1 MDVNNEFYKEQFAG
15 FVDEDIYYKPFT
27 GVDGFFNFSIGK
39 GDKNIGIGLGGAKKI
54 TKKAASKV
62 GGLFG
67 KKKKANDTKK
77 KADELKAA
85 AEVKQLELQNAT
97 TDLDIAKKTAE
108 AKALMNKAIVAN
120 KEAAKAEVE
129 AVEAEA
135 VASPEEKA
143 AVVNAGLDASTTKD
157 SLLATMKGEQFV
169 DKGYKTWYYVG
180 GGVAALLLVALLIK
194 KNK

>member
-1 MDVNNEFYKEQFAG
+1 MDVNNQFYYDQFAG
-15 FVDEDIYYKPFT
+15 FIDESGVQCFT
-27 GVDGFFNFSIGK
+27 GSDDFFNFSIGK
-39 GDKNIGIGLGGAKKI
+39 GKKNIGLGLGGAKKV
-54 TKKAASKV
+54 V

-108 AKALMNKAIVAN
+108 AKALMNSAIAAN
-120 KEAAKAEVE
+120 KVAAKAEVE

-135 VASPEEKA
+135 VATPEEKA

-157 SLLATMKGEQFV
+157 AAAPIATSN
-169 DKGYKTWYYVG
+169 KTLYYVG
-180 GGVAALLLVALLIK
+180 GGVAALLLVVLLVK
-194 KNK
+194 KK

>member
-15 FVDEDIYYKPFT
+15 FVDEDIYYTAFT
-27 GVDGFFNFSIGK
+27 GGEDFYNLF
-39 GDKNIGIGLGGAKKI
+39 GLNKEKRKKI
-54 TKKAASKV
+54 RDDVRKTVAIDTVTKKV

-129 AVEAEA
+129 AVQAEA

-143 AVVNAGLDASTTKD
+143 AVVNAGLDASKD
-157 SLLATMKGEQFV
+157 ALSATMKGEEFV

-180 GGVAALLLVALLIK
+180 GGVAALLLVVLLMK
-194 KNK
+194 KKK

>member
-1 MDVNNEFYKEQFAG
+1 MDVNNEFYNDQFFG
-15 FVDEDIYYKPFT
+15 FVNEDIYYKPFT
-27 GVDGFFNFSIGK
+27 GSDGFFNFSIGK
-39 GDKNIGIGLGGAKKI
+39 GEKNIGIGIGGAKKL
-54 TKKAASKV
+54 V

-85 AEVKQLELQNAT
+85 ADIKQLELQNAT

-143 AVVNAGLDASTTKD
+143 AVVNAGLDASNTKD
-157 SLLATMKGEQFV
+157 AAAPTATSN
-169 DKGYKTWYYVG
+169 KTWYYVG
-180 GGVAALLLVALLIK
+180 GGVAALLLVALLMK
-194 KNK
+194 GKGGNKNPK

>member
-1 MDVNNEFYKEQFAG
+1 MDVNNQFYYDQFAG
-15 FVDEDIYYKPFT
+15 FVDEGGVKCFT
-27 GVDGFFNFSIGK
+27 GSDDFFNFSIGK
-39 GDKNIGIGLGGAKKI
+39 GKKNIGLGLGGAKKV
-54 TKKAASKV
+54 V

-108 AKALMNKAIVAN
+108 AKALMNSAIAAN
-120 KEAAKAEVE
+120 KVAEKAEVE

-135 VASPEEKA
+135 VATPEEKA
-143 AVVNAGLDASTTKD
+143 AVTNAGLDSTAKSETPVAEK
-157 SLLATMKGEQFV
+157 SN
-169 DKGYKTWYYVG
+169 KTWYYVG
-180 GGVAALLLVALLIK
+180 GGAAALLLVALLLK
-194 KNK
+194 GKS

>member
-1 MDVNNEFYKEQFAG
+1 MDVNKEFYKEEFAG
-15 FVDEDIYYKPFT
+15 FIDEKSFT
-27 GVDGFFNFSIGK
+27 GSDDFFNFSIGK
-39 GDKNIGIGLGGAKKI
+39 GKKNVGIGLGGAKKV
-54 TKKAASKV
+54 V

-67 KKKKANDTKK
+67 KKKKAKDTKK

-85 AEVKQLELQNAT
+85 ADVKQLEVQNAS

-135 VASPEEKA
+135 VATPEEKA
-143 AVVNAGLDASTTKD
+143 AVVNAGLDASTTNNAAPT
-157 SLLATMKGEQFV
+157 SATSN
-169 DKGYKTWYYVG
+169 KTWYYIG
-180 GGVAALLLVALLIK
+180 GGIAALLLVALLVK
-194 KNK
+194 GKGKNKNPK